1 MLLNAFHVD
10 TFIYQPIKEP
20 LSLKIQNTRH

>member
-1 MLLNAFHVD
+1 MLLNTFHVD

-20 LSLKIQNTRH
+20 LSLKVQNTRN